1 MAARVEVGID
11 RAKQCPMARFVGCG
25 ENGVMVGSVAVIQ
38 LVLWMVFANH
48 EVCVKRTTT
57 APVYRHTR
65 ESGYPVR
72 HSNQWF

>member
-1 MAARVEVGID
+1 
-11 RAKQCPMARFVGCG
+11 
-25 ENGVMVGSVAVIQ
+25 MVGSVAVIQ

-65 ESGYPVR
+65 ERGYPVR
-72 HSNQWF
+72 HSNQGL